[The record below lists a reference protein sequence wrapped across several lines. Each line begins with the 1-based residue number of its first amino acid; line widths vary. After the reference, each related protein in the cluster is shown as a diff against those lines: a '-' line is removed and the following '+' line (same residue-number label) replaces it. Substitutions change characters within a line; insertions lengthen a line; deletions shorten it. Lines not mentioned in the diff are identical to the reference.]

1 MGQTRFIEWTASG
14 SSLPPTWSNALTR
27 FLSASLEWPVSALS
41 AGHPRS
47 VCPSRERRRHSA
59 CLFGIALLSGCLSAE
74 QSAPLTGVSASDA
87 REISRVVI
95 ARSHGQIAY
104 YEREDDGK
112 IAAWMLPGHDPQFG
126 DISRGH
132 RPFHAYVVRRVGGRW
147 QIVDEHVMVGGD
159 G

>member
-1 MGQTRFIEWTASG
+1 VTYAVGAEAELGAVQSKATVRAAQAVDICRVPFRTR
-14 SSLPPTWSNALTR
+14 L
-27 FLSASLEWPVSALS
+27 
-41 AGHPRS
+41 
-47 VCPSRERRRHSA
+47 
-59 CLFGIALLSGCLSAE
+59 
-74 QSAPLTGVSASDA
+74 GVSASDA